1 MLIHFAKPY
10 WKGRQ
15 LTLMRFEGIYAAKSL
30 STEKMLIMTYLSF
43 VGLRK

>member
-1 MLIHFAKPY
+1 
-10 WKGRQ
+10 
-15 LTLMRFEGIYAAKSL
+15 MRFEGIYAAKSL